1 MTPRILTSCLVLAV
15 AAAITLHADE
25 LSDAFDQLKA
35 AEAANDG
42 AAIEKWAKETSRL
55 ARAELALPPSDNPS
69 QKAYQDSRLIYL
81 EQTDVYTE
89 YALAVGAGRPGVP
102 PEQVLSMVDT
112 LIAQKPDSE
121 YLALAVSPYL
131 TALRTKDAEAQ
142 RAGAERM
149 LELLPGNE
157 DALMAMADYHNSR
170 QENAEALNY
179 AMRVIDV
186 LEDKPMPEGFNEA
199 AWNQKKN
206 LLLGRAHLLSGLGG
220 CAAQEWGFCAAHLD
234 DARAIIA
241 NPDPYTEASIYFYL
255 GYASY
260 QLAIESGDQELMEQ
274 AIADTRKAAEL
285 DSPLKP
291 QAEKNLE
298 IFTSQMANQ

>member
-1 MTPRILTSCLVLAV
+1 MTSCLVLAV
-15 AAAITLHADE
+15 AAAITLRADE

-55 ARAELALPPSDNPS
+55 ARAELALPPSDNPT
-69 QKAYQDSRLIYL
+69 QKAYHDSRLVYL

-102 PEQVLSMVDT
+102 PDQVISMVDT
-112 LIAQKPDSE
+112 LIAQKPESE
-121 YLALAVSPYL
+121 YLPLAVSPYL

-142 RAGAERM
+142 RAGAERI

-157 DALMAMADYHNSR
+157 DALMAMANYHNSR
-170 QENAEALNY
+170 QENAQAMDY
-179 AMRVIDV
+179 AMQVIDV
-186 LEDKPMPEGFNEA
+186 LENKAMPEGFGEE

-206 LLLGRAHLLSGLGG
+206 SLLGRAYLLTGLGG
-220 CAAQEWGFCAAHLD
+220 CAAQEWGMCVGRLEE
-234 DARAIIA
+234 ARVTIT

-255 GYASY
+255 GYANY
-260 QLAIESGDQELMEQ
+260 QLAQESGDQELMEQ
-274 AIADTRKAAEL
+274 AIADTRKATEI
-285 DSPLKP
+285 DSPLKE

-298 IFTSQMANQ
+298 AFTSQMANQ